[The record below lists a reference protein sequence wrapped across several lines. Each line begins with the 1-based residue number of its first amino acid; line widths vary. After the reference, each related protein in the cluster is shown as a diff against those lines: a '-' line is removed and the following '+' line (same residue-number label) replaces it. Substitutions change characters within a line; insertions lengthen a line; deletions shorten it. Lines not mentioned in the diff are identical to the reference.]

1 MKFLR
6 RFLPLLVVVALIFA
20 SCATNTGQVP
30 TGTET
35 PPTVTQG
42 GQPQPQ
48 TPVPQEPSAEKYELQ
63 NLFAQANTLKTE
75 ATDFALGSVL
85 PDKFLEA
92 NREHDAVSAEYK
104 DLVETPATYDGV
116 KAYPLKEKLEHL
128 VSTWDSLI
136 QEGMP
141 LRAGVEKDSADEMRF
156 AAMNVD
162 APIQAPTQYDAGLQY
177 YSQAAMFADAS
188 NYAQAISTYQF
199 AAAAFGNSAAAAQVN
214 SLRSD
219 IEKNDYAK
227 YESIQMYFT
236 MGEEK
241 YKEAQDL
248 WAKGTLDDIAA
259 STAALKEAQT
269 YYSFVDTKGAE
280 LRAFEGKDK
289 AVSAQQEALSVKA
302 DINAPDEYQQAL
314 DILAEAEKN
323 MADSSYVSAY
333 SWYLDAASAFGT
345 ARDAATAREP
355 EVAEAIAKAESNLA
369 DAKDRASELGL
380 EENIYLTAAAEHL
393 GKAKALKEDMQ
404 YPDAIFETNEVA
416 NYIGLSDNLVQ
427 QEAQIREKARIEQLE
442 KDKAAADKAIAD
454 AKTRIAWADQV
465 KLKDDYPKEYTSAS
479 SSMAAAEKAY
489 EIEKYV
495 PAKTLA
501 EQVSSTLSDEFQ
513 QQVLASREAAKAKA
527 AQAEEEA
534 RLKAANKQAADVA
547 ISDAEARM
555 AWANENSVRTDY
567 PDEYKS
573 ASVAMVGAYVAYG
586 NEDYVVSKQKAEEVS
601 SILSNDFQAQVA
613 ADRAAKEQLARDKA
627 EADKVLPQAQARMAW
642 ADQAGIKAD
651 YPTEYNSASAAM
663 TAAEKAYEAEKY
675 APATVLANEVLSTL
689 SPDFEAKV
697 TSERAAKQM
706 QDEIAKAGKAAD
718 ALGKAHSR
726 MAWANQVNLVADYPD
741 EYRDASTSMQAADT
755 AYSENKYDATTSLA
769 NDVIRIL
776 SDDFIAQV
784 NAEQAAK
791 AQLAREKAEAEAVM
805 AQAQARM
812 AWADQANI
820 KTDYPTEYNS
830 ASAAM
835 TASEKAYEV
844 ERYAPATTLA
854 KEVLSTLS
862 ADFEARVAAER
873 AAKEN
878 QAKIAQNQ
886 KDAEA
891 ALGQAKDR
899 YDWATSKN
907 AKNNYPDLYK
917 QGGEAL
923 ADANTAYNAADY
935 VRAKNLA
942 NQAYWTLMQIDEF
955 APLPATYKVR
965 LIPERRDCLW
975 RIAEYPF
982 VYNNPYKWPVLYEA
996 NKKTFKD
1003 PSNPNLIF
1011 PGQIL
1016 KIPSIKGEVRQGEW
1030 DAKKT
1035 YQPLA
1040 K

>member
-219 IEKNDYAK
+219 IEKNDYGK

-289 AVSAQQEALSVKA
+289 AASAQQEALSVKA

-345 ARDAATAREP
+345 AHDAATARGP

-393 GKAKALKEDMQ
+393 GKAKALKEELQ

-427 QEAQIREKARIEQLE
+427 QEAQIREKARIEQLK
-442 KDKAAADKAIAD
+442 KDKAAADQAIAD

-465 KLKDDYPKEYTSAS
+465 KLKDDYPKEYASAS

-613 ADRAAKEQLARDKA
+613 ADRAAKAQLARDKA
-627 EADKVLPQAQARMAW
+627 EADQVLPQARARMAW
-642 ADQAGIKAD
+642 ANQANIKAD

-663 TAAEKAYEAEKY
+663 TAAEKAYQAEKY
-675 APATVLANEVLSTL
+675 APATTLAKEVLSTL

-791 AQLAREKAEAEAVM
+791 AQLARDKAEAEAVM

-862 ADFEARVAAER
+862 ADFEARVAVER

-965 LIPERRDCLW
+965 LIPRAQRLPLGEL
-975 RIAEYPF
+975 
-982 VYNNPYKWPVLYEA
+982 
-996 NKKTFKD
+996 
-1003 PSNPNLIF
+1003 
-1011 PGQIL
+1011 
-1016 KIPSIKGEVRQGEW
+1016 PSIRSFTITRTSGRYSMRRTRKPSKIR
-1030 DAKKT
+1030 AT
-1035 YQPLA
+1035 RT
-1040 K
+1040 